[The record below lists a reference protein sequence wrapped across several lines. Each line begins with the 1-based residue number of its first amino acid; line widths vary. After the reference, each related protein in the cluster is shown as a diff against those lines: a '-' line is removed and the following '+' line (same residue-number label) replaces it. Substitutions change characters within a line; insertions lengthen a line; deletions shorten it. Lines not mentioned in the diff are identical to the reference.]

1 MPRWADLRCS
11 LALIAERT
19 GLLSPDDTELAW
31 ARTAAGDRWAFANAF
46 LTPWAYQPDLP
57 EILGERV
64 SQAPEAAAALQTYL
78 RRWRRLLAV
87 LSENEADK
95 LLRETLEDG
104 PADRLFT
111 FLLRVE
117 ATAVT
122 LMQDTRTT
130 GGGETGSDGSAGGS
144 QGRGN
149 GTGSG
154 QRHVASAH
162 DMAPEPEALLGDDDG
177 EAGVVGPS
185 VPSLF
190 AGMASGTIAAHS
202 AERSPGGDARPTV
215 N

>member
-130 GGGETGSDGSAGGS
+130 GGGETGSDGSAGAA
-144 QGRGN
+144 RGVAMAPA
-149 GTGSG
+149 
-154 QRHVASAH
+154 RASA
-162 DMAPEPEALLGDDDG
+162 MSPVRTTWRRSLKPCWAMMTVRLALSAHPCRRCLP
-177 EAGVVGPS
+177 AWQAGPS
-185 VPSLF
+185 RRTQPSAPRVGMRVP
-190 AGMASGTIAAHS
+190 
-202 AERSPGGDARPTV
+202 P
-215 N
+215 